1 MARRT
6 QAIGEIE
13 DRDGLEAYLATRSIA
28 EAQLVALRSA
38 LRVLPTIVSSPSI
51 RPDRQRRLT
60 LAGFRALFISWAAR
74 NYPAHEMAAAASAAA
89 SDAAKAVA
97 DALPA
102 GRAAVA
108 EGKAAFATA
117 ARAFATAARAFAV
130 ADSAAFY
137 AADSATFTAYAAD
150 ATARA
155 AAAFPG
161 SRAAAAARAAIWA
174 VVRADL
180 EQAAQSG
187 AGSLLQTSLWAGVP
201 RPVWVVNAENGFD
214 ESLNRLG
221 ADWGVVRD
229 WYAAV
234 ARGHVPFMHLAGRRE
249 DVIVSL
255 ATEKNKFWE
264 RDPDEV
270 MQDVAA
276 RLGGRGGEESAA
288 SREPH
293 PTSGTD
299 KETTKRSKVDFF
311 ISYSTRNETEAREI
325 NAYLEDAGYTTIA
338 QFKDFPVGS
347 NFVIEM
353 QEGLERGARAVVL
366 LSPDYVV
373 SEHCRAEW
381 AAIYNADPIGRK
393 RKLVSFLLR
402 PAELNRLARQIVYK
416 SLVGLPREERR
427 RAVLDAIH
435 HNGAVEPEA
444 LRQRLAEIASPDVV
458 STPDQKLDAVPNAT
472 FDRAAY
478 DVDLPDLPTV
488 LRSTV
493 SALLK
498 ALPANAPP
506 VIGAVLEGY
515 RAHLDERGTKPI
527 VGLLVDYAEIAQL
540 EFNSTDFELW
550 GAGLSHLFMRYFSHH
565 ARFLGHYP
573 LSQERE
579 RTFAEAEV
587 NEDLASGSDFVTPVV
602 QVADVIDRLAEIDG
616 VTPRYE
622 SVVKAQA
629 RMATDIDGLPPNIG
643 ENAGKGND
651 VTPKRRFVLMQIGF
665 WERSLAAL
673 AGISTLIATPQA
685 QAAVVALRRAIEAF
699 LKFLV

>member
-1 MARRT
+1 MERRT
-6 QAIGEIE
+6 AAIDEIKDLE
-13 DRDGLEAYLATRSIA
+13 GLQAYLATRSIE

-38 LRVLPTIVSSPSI
+38 LRMLPVTASSPSD
-51 RPDRQRRLT
+51 RPDWQRRLT
-60 LAGFRALFISWAAR
+60 LACFRALFVSWAAR
-74 NYPAHEMAAAASAAA
+74 NYPAHEMIADAAAAAATY
-89 SDAAKAVA
+89 AA
-97 DALPA
+97 
-102 GRAAVA
+102 
-108 EGKAAFATA
+108 T
-117 ARAFATAARAFAV
+117 
-130 ADSAAFY
+130 Y
-137 AADSATFTAYAAD
+137 AAD
-150 ATARA
+150 
-155 AAAFPG
+155 
-161 SRAAAAARAAIWA
+161 AAARAAGRTATLAAI
-174 VVRADL
+174 RADL
-180 EQAAQSG
+180 EQAALNG
-187 AGSLLQTSLWAGVP
+187 AGSILQASLWAGVQ
-201 RPVWVVNAENGFD
+201 RPVWVVNAEKEFNN
-214 ESLNRLG
+214 SLTTFG

-234 ARGHVPFMHLAGRRE
+234 EKGHIPFTHLAGRRE

-299 KETTKRSKVDFF
+299 KETTRRNEVDFF

-416 SLVGLPREERR
+416 SLVGLLREERR

-444 LRQRLAEIASPDVV
+444 LRQRLAEIASPDVI

-472 FDRAAY
+472 FDRAVY

-493 SALLK
+493 SALLT

-506 VIGAVLEGY
+506 VIGAVLEEY

-527 VGLLVDYAEIAQL
+527 VGLLVDYAETAQL

-550 GAGLSHLFMRYFSHH
+550 GAGLSHLFKRYFSYH
-565 ARFLGHYP
+565 AKFLGHYP

-579 RTFAEAEV
+579 RTFAEAEI
-587 NEDLASGSDFVTPVV
+587 NEDLASGRDFVGPVT
-602 QVADVIDRLAEIDG
+602 QVADAIDRLAEIGG
-616 VTPRYE
+616 VTPGYE
-622 SVVKAQA
+622 RVVKAQA
-629 RMATDIDGLPPNIG
+629 RMAADIDGLPPNVG

-673 AGISTLIATPQA
+673 AGIATLIATSQA